1 MPYQY
6 YPTYQ
11 PYQYQPPVPDHLAQ
25 LRQQYQPQQQQGQS
39 IVWVSGEQ
47 EAMGY
52 LVAPNSAVA
61 LWDSTQPV
69 IYLKQADASGKPS
82 IKIYDLVERTA
93 ARTPVNNANTL
104 KVEYVTRDEFNA
116 LAAKFEALTVA
127 NTNTDNAKEETS
139 NG

>member
-25 LRQQYQPQQQQGQS
+25 LRQQYQPQQQQGQN

-93 ARTPVNNANTL
+93 ARTHVNNANAP